1 MRIDLA
7 LVGGGLANSL
17 IAARTLDLHPD
28 ATILVVER
36 GSSLG
41 GNHTWSFHDSDL
53 TPAQLGWIRPLVVRS
68 WSQHELRFPRRH
80 RIITSGYNTVTSSRL
95 HEVVGNAL
103 GDRSRF
109 NTEVVEIGESGLRLA
124 DGTRIEARAVIDG
137 RGDPGGQH
145 LEVGYQKFLGLF
157 VRLDADHGLTGPIL
171 MDATV
176 EQRDG
181 YRFVYTLPF
190 SERELLIEDTCY
202 CDAPEL
208 DRAEMRAAIL
218 AYASQQGWRLAAV
231 TAEEVGVLPIVLGG
245 DIEAFWGRGTPAV
258 ARSGMRAALFHPTT
272 GYSLPEA
279 VRTADAI
286 ASRYPL
292 DGLALF
298 EMTRRRSFELWRRD
312 SFFRFLNRMLFR
324 AAKPEQRYR
333 IFERFYGLD
342 ANLIDRFYGG
352 RLEWRDKV
360 RLLIGRPPV
369 PVGRALR
376 CVWQRRPSRHN
387 TDSRSIEGAT

>member
-1 MRIDLA
+1 MRVDLA

-28 ATILVVER
+28 AAILVVER
-36 GSSLG
+36 GPSLG
-41 GNHTWSFHDSDL
+41 GHHTWSFHDSDL

-68 WSQHELRFPRRH
+68 WPQHELRFPRRR

-103 GDRSRF
+103 GDRCLF
-109 NTEVVEIGESGLRLA
+109 DTKVAEVGENELRLA
-124 DGTRIEARAVIDG
+124 DGSRIEARAVIDG
-137 RGDPGGQH
+137 RGEPGGRH

-157 VRLDADHGLTGPIL
+157 VRLDGDHGLPGPIL

-190 SERELLIEDTCY
+190 SDRELLIEDTRY
-202 CDAPEL
+202 SDAPEL
-208 DRAEMRAAIL
+208 DHEELRAAIL
-218 AYASQQGWRLAAV
+218 DYASQQGWQLAAV
-231 TAEEVGVLPIVLGG
+231 TAEETGVLPIVLGG
-245 DIEAFWGRGTPAV
+245 DIEEFWGQGTPAV

-292 DGLALF
+292 DGPSLF
-298 EMTRRRSFELWRRD
+298 EMTRKRSFELWRRD
-312 SFFRFLNRMLFR
+312 AFFRFLNRMLFW

-342 ANLIDRFYGG
+342 ADLIDRFYGG
-352 RLEWRDKV
+352 RLEWTDKV

-376 CVWQRRPSRHN
+376 CLWQRRRSRH
-387 TDSRSIEGAT
+387 DAESRSIEGAP